1 VKLVLT
7 CAGRN
12 LGPGVREAIHRWHSP
27 WRSDLGNLRRSVQ
40 IRGEDGVAVVLVAMS
55 PVSTKRPLEAS
66 RAEGQS
72 AATFVGPGARR
83 IVAGFAFTVA
93 LKRKES
99 STIEM
104 KSYRRTFSVRL
115 RSHDHMPAAIRIDGP
130 RSAAD

>member
-1 VKLVLT
+1 
-7 CAGRN
+7 
-12 LGPGVREAIHRWHSP
+12 
-27 WRSDLGNLRRSVQ
+27 
-40 IRGEDGVAVVLVAMS
+40 
-55 PVSTKRPLEAS
+55 VSTKRPLEAS

-72 AATFVGPGARR
+72 AARFVGPGARR

-115 RSHDHMPAAIRIDGP
+115 RSHDQMPAAIRIDGP
-130 RSAAD
+130 RGAAD